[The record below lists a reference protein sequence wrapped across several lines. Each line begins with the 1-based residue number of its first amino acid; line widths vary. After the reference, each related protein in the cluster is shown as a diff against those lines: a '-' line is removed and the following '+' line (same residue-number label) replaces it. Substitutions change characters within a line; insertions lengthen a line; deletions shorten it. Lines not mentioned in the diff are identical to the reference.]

1 MKKLNLGNIS
11 AGLDTLKGLQEQNAS
26 VARNEQIKAELID
39 LAEKTRMRPTTR
51 KKASAILPIRSKNSA
66 CSTRLVWSS
75 TTAGTRSFRA
85 NAGIKQSHNI
95 CTGKRSPA
103 VYLRA
108 YPPGARSS
116 CCI

>member
-39 LAEKTRMRPTTR
+39 LAEKNSYAADDTEE
-51 KKASAILPIRSKNSA
+51 SIRDLA
-66 CSTRLVWSS
+66 DQIEELGSTRLVWSS

-95 CTGKRSPA
+95 YTGKRFPA